1 MKPQIVSALS
11 LPSTHVL
18 GSVLV
23 EKKSNEIPAARV
35 LLEKIGPQ
43 DGKTIM
49 LDALHSNQT
58 TIRQTHQESG
68 ADYLLPV
75 KANHATLAK
84 LAQQQLPPP
93 PKTPPETPPP
103 PPKPKTNNIKT
114 PEPTFEIDIT
124 SVGLSP
130 LGFSLAEHTTS
141 SIRYRRK

>member
-1 MKPQIVSALS
+1 
-11 LPSTHVL
+11 
-18 GSVLV
+18 
-23 EKKSNEIPAARV
+23 
-35 LLEKIGPQ
+35 
-43 DGKTIM
+43 M

-75 KANHATLAK
+75 KANHAALEK

-93 PKTPPETPPP
+93 TTPP

-114 PEPTFEIDIT
+114 SEPTFEIDIS